1 VAWTGVIAGAVVL
14 LLLLIFIL
22 ENTQSVTVSFL
33 GADGD
38 VPLGVALLLAAVGGG
53 LVVGLVGVAR
63 ILQLRKRAKRAGR
76 TAAQPPD
83 RRTAA

>member
-1 VAWTGVIAGAVVL
+1 MAWTGVIAGAVIL

-22 ENTQSVTVSFL
+22 ENTRSVTVSFL

-53 LVVGLVGVAR
+53 LVVGLVGIAR
-63 ILQLRKRAKRAGR
+63 VVQLRKRAKRASR
-76 TAAQPPD
+76 PAT
-83 RRTAA
+83 

>member
-1 VAWTGVIAGAVVL
+1 VAWTGVIAGAVIL

-38 VPLGVALLLAAVGGG
+38 VPLGVALLLAAVGGA
-53 LVVGLVGVAR
+53 LVVGLVGIAR
-63 ILQLRKRAKRAGR
+63 VVQLRKRAKRVR
-76 TAAQPPD
+76 LPAA
-83 RRTAA
+83 